1 MADVP
6 APQYPQP
13 APQQENPLAA
23 MGQAVNVAQGGMN
36 VMQQNMMLQGKM
48 ALGPIMQQAVDPKTG
63 HLDYN
68 KAFVLMSA
76 DPRTAF
82 MAPDFLAQGVQKQ
95 LTEAQTAT
103 ATLDAH
109 LKAQQVIGNELG
121 GLLAKGKA
129 NGNSIDPADFTAALW
144 SVARGPAG
152 ALLFPGGAPDVLK
165 MIPNLPKDGKGMYTM
180 AQQMALRAAGSEN
193 SMNQVYGHVAQ
204 VAAGGQTELHNTG
217 MGGDITQGAVVH
229 TPSPAERNA
238 PQETVDEQGQ
248 TVVQPR
254 ASVMPMYNGGNGPPV
269 PPQSSGAPGAA
280 PPSGAPAGTEGNP
293 PSPSSPP
300 ITKLGPLQQGL
311 LQEDVDFNKGKQK
324 DLSEAVAHATQM
336 KLNLQEA
343 ASTLKDIKP
352 GPGGSMRQA
361 IGQFLAAAGADKDV
375 VAGVSNGSLP
385 ASQEFAK
392 LMLQIATSNM
402 ASQLKGGGRFTNAE
416 FESFIKAN
424 PNLDMDPQAIQK
436 MLAFYNRQ
444 ANLTFAENDNYKNY
458 RNAARKDPNLHL
470 QDYDAHWQQQLLKY
484 GILKPNPDFASG
496 AMK

>member
-6 APQYPQP
+6 APQYPQQ
-13 APQQENPLAA
+13 APPQENPLAA

-36 VMQQNMMLQGKM
+36 LMQQHMMLQGKM

-103 ATLDAH
+103 ANLDAH

-121 GLLAKGKA
+121 GLLTKGKA

-180 AQQMALRAAGSEN
+180 AQQMALRAAGSEKAM
-193 SMNQVYGHVAQ
+193 SEVYGHILPVN
-204 VAAGGQTELHNTG
+204 AGGQTALINTG
-217 MGGDITQGAVVH
+217 MGGAQQQGAVTH

-238 PQETVDEQGQ
+238 PTTTLTDQGGEQI
-248 TVVQPR
+248 TPR
-254 ASVMPMYNGGNGPPV
+254 GATPGLPMLDGAGNPIQG
-269 PPQSSGAPGAA
+269 SGAPSAA
-280 PPSGAPAGTEGNP
+280 PLNGAPAGAEENP
-293 PSPSSPP
+293 PSPLPP
-300 ITKLGPLQQGL
+300 PKTKLGPVEQGL

-343 ASTLKDIKP
+343 ASALKDIKP

-361 IGQFLAAAGADKDV
+361 IGQFLAAAGASKETVD
-375 VAGVSNGSLP
+375 GVSNGSLP

-416 FESFIKAN
+416 FESFIKSN
-424 PNLDMDPQAIQK
+424 PNLDLDEKAIQK
-436 MLAFYNRQ
+436 MMDFYNRQ
-444 ANLTFAENDNYKNY
+444 ANLTFAENEDYTNY
-458 RNAARKDPNLHL
+458 RNAARKNPSLHL
-470 QDYDAHWQQQLLKY
+470 QDYDAHWQQQLLKH

-496 AMK
+496 AVK

>member
-36 VMQQNMMLQGKM
+36 LMQQHMMLQGKM
-48 ALGPIMQQAVDPKTG
+48 ALGPIMQQAIDPQTG

-95 LTEAQTAT
+95 LTEAQTAGT
-103 ATLDAH
+103 MLDNH
-109 LKAQQVIGNELG
+109 LKAQKVVGNELA
-121 GLLAKGKA
+121 GLLADGAK
-129 NGNSIDPADFTAALW
+129 NGNSIDPAKVSAAAM
-144 SVARGPAG
+144 SIARGPYG
-152 ALLFPGGAPDVLK
+152 DILFPNGAQDVMK
-165 MIPNLPKDGKGMYTM
+165 FIPTLPKDGKNTYNLV
-180 AQQMALRAAGSEN
+180 QQMALRAAGSEKA
-193 SMNQVYGHVAQ
+193 MDEVYNHLLTIN
-204 VAAGGQTELHNTG
+204 AGGRQEIHNVGLGQDRVQGTVTNTPTPEQWNVPTTT
-217 MGGDITQGAVVH
+217 ITNQGAEQI
-229 TPSPAERNA
+229 TPRGATPGLPMLDGAGN
-238 PQETVDEQGQ
+238 PIQG
-248 TVVQPR
+248 
-254 ASVMPMYNGGNGPPV
+254 
-269 PPQSSGAPGAA
+269 SGAPSAA
-280 PPSGAPAGTEGNP
+280 PLNGAPAGAEENP
-293 PSPSSPP
+293 PSPLPP
-300 ITKLGPLQQGL
+300 PKTKLGPVEQGL
-311 LQEDVDFNKGKQK
+311 LQEDVDFNKEKQK

-343 ASTLKDIKP
+343 ASALKDIKP

-361 IGQFLAAAGADKDV
+361 IGQFLAAAGASKETV
-375 VAGVSNGSLP
+375 NGVSNGSLS
-385 ASQEFAK
+385 ASQEFGK

-416 FESFIKAN
+416 FESFIKSN
-424 PNLDMDPQAIQK
+424 PHLDMDDHAIQK

-444 ANLTFAENDNYKNY
+444 ANLTFAENEDYKNY
-458 RNAARKDPNLHL
+458 RNAARKDPSLHL
-470 QDYDAHWQQQLLKY
+470 QDYDAHWQQQLLKNR
-484 GILKPNPDFASG
+484 ILKPNPDFASG